1 MGAQSPLP
9 VAAMGMQRTEIP
21 QNRLPVEVAE
31 VVEQKPVPGAPI
43 HPKSSNTAYHLKN
56 KGELHGSPYVVY

>member
-1 MGAQSPLP
+1 ME
-9 VAAMGMQRTEIP
+9 MKRTEIP

-43 HPKSSNTAYHLKN
+43 HPKSSKIVSLRK
-56 KGELHGSPYVVY
+56 

>member
-1 MGAQSPLP
+1 VGAQSPLP

-43 HPKSSNTAYHLKN
+43 HPKSSNTVSLEK
-56 KGELHGSPYVVY
+56 